1 MEFEEYFLMAYD
13 RTKHY
18 QTIYQIPTDYLDLD
32 TVISVNQ
39 GLKKFILN
47 SEVTLEPQNSLLLI
61 NSTGNNGSYTVVSS
75 IIVSGT
81 TEIIVNESI
90 NSSIADGL
98 MIKQNTI
105 MEVPATIFLKDI
117 ESNSFEN
124 YNDQSRGE
132 ITFLVNSFNLEYPVI
147 KKENASGGP
156 SGIASSKL
164 IKHISL
170 KIKNVPDMG
179 NLIMN
184 QPYEEINIDG

>member
-179 NLIMN
+179 NLIMS